1 MLMLIPGENSIFAHA
16 TLWIFLYFYS
26 KYYCLKQLVLLC
38 HSVQIFQYSDIPI
51 FTLFG
56 SDILILITVL
66 IRSGCL
72 EHNPLWF
79 LLDPL
84 SLPGL
89 HDLQDGLSTLPR
101 LWRELPYPLKF
112 YLNYTDYQ
120 RVAWTAFS
128 PHATCVAQL
137 ICVQSS
143 VQLQSEKI
151 VYMLH
156 IYSCKLYCFNHL
168 KSVCIG
174 IVSLP
179 GQGSIF
185 FSK

>member
-1 MLMLIPGENSIFAHA
+1 MAFYYKSIGIHLLVF
-16 TLWIFLYFYS
+16 WNFPYIFNIRYYTIGSYFGII
-26 KYYCLKQLVLLC
+26 KQLIIM
-38 HSVQIFQYSDIPI
+38 SS
-51 FTLFG
+51 
-56 SDILILITVL
+56 
-66 IRSGCL
+66 CL

-137 ICVQSS
+137 ICVQSL
-143 VQLQSEKI
+143 VELQSEEI

-156 IYSCKLYCFNHL
+156 IYTVVVSYTYCFNHL
-168 KSVCIG
+168 KSVCFPARAR
-174 IVSLP
+174 VNLL
-179 GQGSIF
+179 F
-185 FSK
+185 

>member
-1 MLMLIPGENSIFAHA
+1 MDIPPFVSWFIGITEKCNQAWYHLTSYLTFYYKSFGIH
-16 TLWIFLYFYS
+16 LLVIWNFLYIFNIR
-26 KYYCLKQLVLLC
+26 YYTIRSYFGIMKQL
-38 HSVQIFQYSDIPI
+38 IIMYS
-51 FTLFG
+51 
-56 SDILILITVL
+56 
-66 IRSGCL
+66 CL

-156 IYSCKLYCFNHL
+156 IYSCKLVCFNHL
-168 KSVCIG
+168 KSVCIPARAR
-174 IVSLP
+174 VNLL
-179 GQGSIF
+179 F
-185 FSK
+185 